1 MPEIRSEK
9 GELLAVHIPAQA
21 SARKEGSQFYS
32 ADEDFIQLATHRYS
46 KGKEFIAHQHHA
58 VERQATLTQEVLIL
72 QEGAMQAAIFDL
84 EKNMVASFTLEKGD
98 VVMLLQGG
106 HGFTVLAD
114 NTRFLE
120 VKNGPYLGA
129 EVDRFRL
136 FQ

>member
-9 GELLAVHIPAQA
+9 GELLAVHLPAQA
-21 SARKEGSQFYS
+21 ASVQQGSQFYS

-46 KGKEFIAHQHHA
+46 AGKEFAAHQHYP

-72 QEGAMQAAIFDL
+72 QEGALQAAIFDL
-84 EKNMVASFTLEKGD
+84 KKKMVASFTLEKGD
-98 VVMLLQGG
+98 VIILLKGG

-114 NTRFLE
+114 NTQFIE

-129 EVDRFRL
+129 AVDRFRL